1 MKRDILEYK
10 NEYLQNSQSVK
21 VCLHHYVICTGNIL
35 ARDEWQESIH
45 IFFVILIRFVEI
57 YDHLLYVQQTEVV
70 MRVPSN
76 SFIIKCY
83 LAKEGSEFEPGFYI
97 DFRLLTLD

>member
-1 MKRDILEYK
+1 MLFAQETFWLGMNGR
-10 NEYLQNSQSVK
+10 K
-21 VCLHHYVICTGNIL
+21 VFT
-35 ARDEWQESIH
+35 
-45 IFFVILIRFVEI
+45 FFSLILIRFVEI

-76 SFIIKCY
+76 SFIVKCH

>member
-45 IFFVILIRFVEI
+45 IFFLILIRFVEI

-76 SFIIKCY
+76 SFIIKCH